1 MNKKLLFGFGAAIAA
16 ILTGNAATVSYTL
29 HDTAGNQAL
38 DWNITGINIPQFNPS
53 LGTLTAITY
62 RAEGTVAGNAKGEN
76 TGGSAAT
83 ITLNLQATISTAGPL
98 FSTFSTIPLATQ
110 SFLAT
115 AWDGLTDFGGDSG
128 KTYTGLTGSDNDS
141 STVNSSNSLWAVFLG
156 FYVGTGNVPLTASFS
171 AIGSSQATGSANV
184 ATEFNA
190 TAGGKLFIDYTYNET
205 QVPEAST
212 YAAVGF
218 LGLAVFGAYRRARK

>member
-1 MNKKLLFGFGAAIAA
+1 MNKKSLFGFGAAIAA
-16 ILTGNAATVSYTL
+16 ILMGNAATVSYTL

-38 DWNITGINIPQFNPS
+38 DWNITGINVPQFNPS

-62 RAEGTVAGNAKGEN
+62 RAEGTVAGTAKGEN

-110 SFLAT
+110 NFSAT
-115 AWDGLTDFGGDSG
+115 VWDGVTDFAGGSG
-128 KTYTGLTGSDNDS
+128 RTYTGLTGSDFDS
-141 STVNSSNSLWAVFLG
+141 STVNNSNPLWAFFLAT
-156 FYVGTGNVPLTASFS
+156 YVGTGNVSGTASFA

-190 TAGGKLFIDYTYNET
+190 TAGGRLFIDYTYNEI

-218 LGLAVFGAYRRARK
+218 LGFAAFGAYRRARK